1 MIQRPPRSTPTDTL
15 LPYTTLFRSLRRV
28 LLSPDSAIAPDF
40 EVTLFRETLVVSDSI
55 VSPIRTRIA
64 EQNFYRMGV
73 PGFAAFVRVD
83 SRQTPGAMSFLALG
97 AWPNVRAVELSEVH
111 PDLLHSLAKAEIL
124 HGDKLNRMTAPRRPR
139 SEENTSELQSI
150 MRI

>member
-1 MIQRPPRSTPTDTL
+1 MFCRPPRSTRTDTL
-15 LPYTTLFRSLRRV
+15 FPYTTLFRSPHADRLRRV

-40 EVTLFRETLVVSDSI
+40 EVTLFRETHVVSDSI

-124 HGDKLNRMTAPRRPR
+124 HGDKLNRMTAPRRP
-139 SEENTSELQSI
+139 N
-150 MRI
+150 